1 MTQMPLC
8 LKPDDWPREDLE
20 RWISAQEPARFLE
33 PPKPASKWS
42 TARRQIVTDAYG
54 QWLAF
59 LSRQG
64 LLDVSCPPGERVTDE
79 RLKQFVAEL
88 ESRVAPVS
96 VTMMIGALLRMLEVI
111 EPDRGWETLRSLY
124 NHHKLA
130 GKPKRDKLGTMV
142 AA

>member
-1 MTQMPLC
+1 MAGMTQSPLC
-8 LKPDDWPREDLE
+8 LKIDEWPTDDRE
-20 RWISAQEPARFLE
+20 RWISAQEPARFLD
-33 PPKPASKWS
+33 PPKPAS
-42 TARRQIVTDAYG
+42 TARREIVTDAYG

-96 VTMMIGALLRMLEVI
+96 VTMMTGALLRMLEVI

>member
-8 LKPDDWPREDLE
+8 LKPDEWPREDLE
-20 RWISAQEPARFLE
+20 RWISAQELARFLD

-42 TARRQIVTDAYG
+42 TARREIVTDAYG

-64 LLDVSCPPGERVTDE
+64 LLDVSYPPGEWVTDE

-88 ESRVAPVS
+88 ELQGCPGQRNHD
-96 VTMMIGALLRMLEVI
+96 
-111 EPDRGWETLRSLY
+111 DRSF
-124 NHHKLA
+124 A
-130 GKPKRDKLGTMV
+130 QD
-142 AA
+142 A